1 MIINLFL
8 KNQKLPKNKK
18 WFYFGSKHQTL
29 TELKKVLNKDDCI
42 EFSKKKDEI
51 FKEELKDYLLWT
63 EKNREIFN
71 DSIYWWSHEL
81 AGKNNLNSDFYLYI
95 CQINFINKII

>member
-1 MIINLFL
+1 VRINLFL
-8 KNQKLPKNKK
+8 KNQKLPKNIK

-29 TELKKVLNKDDCI
+29 TELKKILNEDDCI

-63 EKNREIFN
+63 EKNRERFN

-81 AGKNNLNSDFYLYI
+81 AGKNNLNSEFYLYI
-95 CQINFINKII
+95 CQMEIL